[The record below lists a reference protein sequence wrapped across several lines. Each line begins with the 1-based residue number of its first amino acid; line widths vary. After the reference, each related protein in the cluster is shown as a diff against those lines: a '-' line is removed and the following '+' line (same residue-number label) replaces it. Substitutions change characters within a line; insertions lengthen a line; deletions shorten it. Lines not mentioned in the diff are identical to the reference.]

1 MSLCFA
7 FLLGIFST
15 PPAETTVPINEKIEI
30 TTPSLKPTNQ
40 TISTISPT
48 LTRSNSTVVKIQVE
62 KLQPEVVVKEKKGEE
77 KSKIEIKVEKLAPS
91 GKVEIQVEKVT
102 PAPSEAGE
110 NTGDI
115 VSVEKVSAGEETKQ
129 AVAEES
135 IRGKVKVTKIA
146 TGSAP
151 VEKVDEISVEKVQ
164 TEQKEEQKEEEKG
177 ASAESVVVEVERKK
191 ESEEKPPAHISV
203 KKTAN
208 DEELDLEVE
217 GIRKNKPFISV
228 EKISPD
234 DKKTN
239 VKKKE
244 TSKESIVVEKVN
256 EEENKKETKPLIQI
270 SVEKTE
276 NEEDLDLAIGNIKES
291 NNNETV
297 ISVEEVS
304 PTEKATELKVKLTPS
319 TVSVEVEKVN
329 EVEKDNRPNEITAKK
344 VQNDDDEDQGKE
356 TEESEEEDLETA
368 TVGKENTKSEK
379 AKQALVKEEKKK
391 TNTISVQV
399 TEQKASND
407 KSEEKSLN
415 LERRDMINNEKEK
428 EDKSVVKKTEENV
441 KVAVKKVELIQPRIN
456 TGSRNNED
464 IKQEAAEEEDLQMKV
479 QKPQKE
485 ASPAKEAPPAESD
498 KAQSKKVEK
507 VQSATPSDEDV
518 LDDANDNRDEE
529 KELED
534 EQEVLT
540 EKETP
545 EERKI
550 AQAFDKALEKE
561 RHKAR
566 NMKNEAPTTHSSIPT
581 TKKQLTKTR
590 ETGSENEMVKVASK
604 AKSNG
609 DLSIE
614 ELELAALAEKTLNDD
629 DTKEAEK
636 VLVST
641 QTSPTTAVKEK
652 KNPEVTVAVTKET
665 TKTLLSGKE
674 TAKEEKKLKE
684 ELAIEMRLERTG
696 VSLSVKSLICF
707 FKLVCVH

>member
-1 MSLCFA
+1 MSLCFV
-7 FLLGIFST
+7 FLLDIFST
-15 PPAETTVPINEKIEI
+15 PSAETTVPINEKIEI
-30 TTPSLKPTNQ
+30 TTPTLKPTNQ

-48 LTRSNSTVVKIQVE
+48 LTGSNSTVVKIQVE
-62 KLQPEVVVKEKKGEE
+62 KLQPEVVVKENKGEE
-77 KSKIEIKVEKLAPS
+77 KSKIKIKVEKLTPS
-91 GKVEIQVEKVT
+91 GKDEIQVEKVT
-102 PAPSEAGE
+102 PAPSETGE
-110 NTGDI
+110 NTGDT

-135 IRGKVKVTKIA
+135 IRGKIQVTKIA

-164 TEQKEEQKEEEKG
+164 IEQKEEQKEEEKG
-177 ASAESVVVEVERKK
+177 ASAESVVVEEVERKK

-217 GIRKNKPFISV
+217 GIRKNKPYISV
-228 EKISPD
+228 EKTSPD
-234 DKKTN
+234 DRQTN

-244 TSKESIVVEKVN
+244 TSKKSIVVEKIN

-270 SVEKTE
+270 SVEKMK
-276 NEEDLDLAIGNIKES
+276 NEEDLDLAIGNTKKS

-304 PTEKATELKVKLTPS
+304 PTEKATEVKVKLTPT

-329 EVEKDNRPNEITAKK
+329 EVEEDNRPNEITAKK
-344 VQNDDDEDQGKE
+344 VQNDDEEDQGKE
-356 TEESEEEDLETA
+356 TEESEEEDLETGA
-368 TVGKENTKSEK
+368 VGKGNTKSEK

-407 KSEEKSLN
+407 ESEEKSLN

-428 EDKSVVKKTEENV
+428 EDKSVVKKSEENV
-441 KVAVKKVELIQPRIN
+441 KVAVKKVKLVQPRIN
-456 TGSRNNED
+456 TGSRNNQD
-464 IKQEAAEEEDLQMKV
+464 IKQEAAEEDDLQMK
-479 QKPQKE
+479 PQME
-485 ASPAKEAPPAESD
+485 TSPAESD
-498 KAQSKKVEK
+498 KAQSKEVEK

-529 KELED
+529 KGLED

-561 RHKAR
+561 RNKAM
-566 NMKNEAPTTHSSIPT
+566 NMKTEAPTTHSSIPT
-581 TKKQLTKTR
+581 TKKQSTKTR
-590 ETGSENEMVKVASK
+590 ETGPQKERVKPSSK
-604 AKSNG
+604 AKSKG

-614 ELELAALAEKTLNDD
+614 ELELAALAEKTLNED
-629 DTKEAEK
+629 DTKEAK
-636 VLVST
+636 VFVST
-641 QTSPTTAVKEK
+641 QRSPTTAVKEK
-652 KNPEVTVAVTKET
+652 KNPEATVAVTKET
-665 TKTLLSGKE
+665 TKPLLSGKE

-684 ELAIEMRLERTG
+684 ELAIETKLEKTG
-696 VSLSVKSLICF
+696 VSVKNLICF

>member
-1 MSLCFA
+1 MSLCFV
-7 FLLGIFST
+7 FLLDIFST
-15 PPAETTVPINEKIEI
+15 PSAETTVPINEKIEI

-48 LTRSNSTVVKIQVE
+48 LTGSNSTVVKIQVE
-62 KLQPEVVVKEKKGEE
+62 KLQPEVVVKENKGEE
-77 KSKIEIKVEKLAPS
+77 KSKIEIKVEKLTPS
-91 GKVEIQVEKVT
+91 GKDEIQVEKVT

-110 NTGDI
+110 NTGDT

-129 AVAEES
+129 DVAEES
-135 IRGKVKVTKIA
+135 IRGKIQVTKIA

-164 TEQKEEQKEEEKG
+164 IEQEEEQKEEEKG
-177 ASAESVVVEVERKK
+177 ASAESVVVEEVERKK

-203 KKTAN
+203 KKIAN

-217 GIRKNKPFISV
+217 GIRKNKPYISV

-234 DKKTN
+234 DRQTN

-244 TSKESIVVEKVN
+244 TSKKSIVVEKIN

-270 SVEKTE
+270 SVEKMK
-276 NEEDLDLAIGNIKES
+276 NEEDLDLAIGNTKKS

-304 PTEKATELKVKLTPS
+304 PTEKATEVKVKLTPT

-329 EVEKDNRPNEITAKK
+329 EVEEDNRPNEITAKK

-368 TVGKENTKSEK
+368 TVGKGNTKSEK

-407 KSEEKSLN
+407 ESEEKSLN

-428 EDKSVVKKTEENV
+428 EDKSVVKKSEENV
-441 KVAVKKVELIQPRIN
+441 KVAVKKVKLVQPRIN
-456 TGSRNNED
+456 TGSRNNQD
-464 IKQEAAEEEDLQMKV
+464 IKQEAAEEEDLQMK
-479 QKPQKE
+479 PQME
-485 ASPAKEAPPAESD
+485 ASPSKEIPPAESD

-518 LDDANDNRDEE
+518 LDDANENQDEE
-529 KELED
+529 KDLED
-534 EQEVLT
+534 EQ

-561 RHKAR
+561 RNRAM
-566 NMKNEAPTTHSSIPT
+566 NMKTEAPTTHSSIPT
-581 TKKQLTKTR
+581 TKKQSTKTR
-590 ETGSENEMVKVASK
+590 ETGPQKERVKPSSK
-604 AKSNG
+604 AKSKG

-614 ELELAALAEKTLNDD
+614 ELELAALAEKTLNED
-629 DTKEAEK
+629 DTKEEK
-636 VLVST
+636 VFVST

-652 KNPEVTVAVTKET
+652 ENPEATVAVTKET
-665 TKTLLSGKE
+665 TKPLLSGKE

-684 ELAIEMRLERTG
+684 ELAIETKLEKTG
-696 VSLSVKSLICF
+696 VSVKSLICF